1 LDKGEQFLKTS
12 ETPAHIQ
19 YEVMNPR
26 GICPPIKMLPLVDR
40 IPDLNGKVLYIVNTR
55 KPHAEETLL
64 AVAGLMKERFPGAD
78 IQYIMKKTS
87 YRDDEPE
94 LWKEVAEKADAAI
107 VGPGD

>member
-1 LDKGEQFLKTS
+1 LKTN
-12 ETPAHIQ
+12 EYPASIQ

-26 GICPPIKMLPLVDR
+26 GSIPPIKLLPLVNR
-40 IPDLNGKVLYIVNTR
+40 ISDLNGKVLYIINTR

-64 AVAGLMKERFPGAD
+64 AVSNLIKERFPRAE
-78 IQYIMKKTS
+78 IKYIMKKTS

-94 LWKEVAEKADAAI
+94 LWQEIKDKADAAI

>member
-1 LDKGEQFLKTS
+1 LKINDYTAS
-12 ETPAHIQ
+12 IQ

-26 GICPPIKMLPLVDR
+26 GSIPPVKMLPLVNR
-40 IPDLNGKVLYIVNTR
+40 IPDLNGKSLYIVNTR

-64 AVAGLMKERFPGAD
+64 AVVNSVRERFPRAE
-78 IQYIMKKTS
+78 IKYIMKKTS

-94 LWKEVAEKADAAI
+94 LWKEVADKADAAI